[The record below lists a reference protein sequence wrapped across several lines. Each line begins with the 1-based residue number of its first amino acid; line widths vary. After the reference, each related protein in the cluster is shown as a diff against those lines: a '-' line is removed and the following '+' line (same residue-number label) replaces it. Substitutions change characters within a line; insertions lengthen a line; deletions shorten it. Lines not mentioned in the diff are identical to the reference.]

1 MNAELDSRVAASF
14 LESGGILANASDVA
28 AVVAGFGT
36 VAGHSAI
43 AGLLFSSS
51 MLCWLCECWFA
62 VRVAIDASLFLR
74 VADESEDGWRQVDEW
89 INAFGFLRAREGR
102 SVADR
107 ARGAVALWRRQAV
120 ALAIQF
126 AILIA
131 ALFVQTEGF

>member
-1 MNAELDSRVAASF
+1 MNAELDSRVTASF
-14 LESGGILANASDVA
+14 LESGQILANASHAA

-36 VAGHSAI
+36 AAAHSAI

-62 VRVAIDASLFLR
+62 VRVAIDASLFRR

-89 INAFGFLRAREGR
+89 MNACGFLRLSEGR
-102 SVADR
+102 SIADR

-131 ALFVQTEGF
+131 AVFVQTEGF

>member
-14 LESGGILANASDVA
+14 LESGRILANASDVA

-36 VAGHSAI
+36 VAAHSAI

>member
-1 MNAELDSRVAASF
+1 MNAELDSRVTASF
-14 LESGGILANASDVA
+14 LESGQILTNASHA
-28 AVVAGFGT
+28 PAVVAGFGT
-36 VAGHSAI
+36 VAAHSAI

-62 VRVAIDASLFLR
+62 VRVAIDASLFRRLE
-74 VADESEDGWRQVDEW
+74 DESEDGWRQVDEW
-89 INAFGFLRAREGR
+89 MNACGFLRAREDR

-107 ARGAVALWRRQAV
+107 ASGAVALWRRQAL

-131 ALFVQTEGF
+131 AVFVQTEGF

>member
-36 VAGHSAI
+36 VAAHSAI